1 MDPKCPSHIR
11 RRREMQTMVEDFSL
25 NLPKFVSIPKAT
37 PYKVVVL
44 TGTTGK
50 LGSMLL
56 ADLISDQSVSTVY
69 ALNRDHKH
77 PLTMRQREA
86 FREKGIDEK
95 LLNSDKLRLL
105 VGDVLKSDFDLPS
118 EVFRE
123 MKDSVTHIIHNA
135 WPTAL
140 NPPLSFFKPSME
152 GLRNLLDFAMSSGAM
167 FTFISSAIVF
177 NNADMGEKFLEQ
189 PIPAH
194 YALGYGYSES
204 KWVGEQIVL
213 NARANGL
220 PTQSIRV
227 GHLCGFKTNGSWS
240 KWEWPTAMINSAK
253 WLRCIPT
260 FDRTCSWMYTEWAS
274 RAIVDS
280 LDGGGKFPVLH
291 LNHPNP
297 VPWSIIANEVSS
309 ALGAETVTFSEWFAR
324 LQKYKASH
332 GRDRSGNLYIALRLL
347 PFLETFVET
356 TEAFGD
362 HREAFGL
369 AAMNM
374 ENTLKVCPSL
384 SNPLKPGLGKRDA
397 RQWLVNLEERQVEA
411 RL

>member
-1 MDPKCPSHIR
+1 
-11 RRREMQTMVEDFSL
+11 MQDMAQKFSL
-25 NLPKFVSIPKAT
+25 DLPKFVASPKSS
-37 PYKVVVL
+37 PYKVVIL

-56 ADLISDQSVSTVY
+56 ADLISDDGVGRVY
-69 ALNRDHKH
+69 ALNRGHKH
-77 PLTMRQREA
+77 PLRARQREA
-86 FREKGIDEK
+86 FREKGIDER
-95 LLNSDKLRLL
+95 LLDSGKLRLL
-105 VGDVLKSDFDLPS
+105 VGDVMQKGDFGLPS
-118 EVFRE
+118 ELFQE

-140 NPPLSFFKPSME
+140 NPPLSYYKPSME
-152 GLRNLLDFAMSSGAM
+152 GLRNLLDFSMSSGAV
-167 FTFISSAIVF
+167 FTFISSGIVF
-177 NNADMGEKFLEQ
+177 NNADMGDKFLEQ

-220 PTQSIRV
+220 PTQNIRV

-297 VPWSIIANEVSS
+297 VPWSAIANEISS
-309 ALGAETVTFSEWFAR
+309 TLGAETVTFSEWFAR

-347 PFLETFVET
+347 PFLEKFVET
-356 TEAFGD
+356 TEAFGE

-369 AAMNM
+369 PAMDM
-374 ENTLKVCPSL
+374 EKALEVCPSL
-384 SNPLKPGLGKRDA
+384 SNPPKPGLGRRDT
-397 RQWLVNLEERQVEA
+397 RQWLVHLEEGPFQA